1 LILKENEKMLRII
14 KDFPFD
20 FDYKIEYFSIICM
33 SFFCFLFIYRIVSPS
48 LSKKLT
54 HSYSRLVYNHKV
66 EWNMR
71 FTSTIFSIV
80 VSTICIYIFI
90 VDHAINSSPL
100 LYDSTLVKTN
110 IAIVIGYTL
119 FDIVV
124 MAANYKIIG
133 DAFTFFH
140 HLFSIF
146 GYSHALVK
154 KKFCLYYFQGF
165 SFKMLI
171 FI

>member
-1 LILKENEKMLRII
+1 MLRII

-33 SFFCFLFIYRIVSPS
+33 SFMFFLFIYRILSPS
-48 LSKKLT
+48 LSKKMT
-54 HSYSRLVYNHKV
+54 QSYSRLIYNHKV

-71 FTSTIFSIV
+71 FTSTIFSII

-90 VDHAINSSPL
+90 VDHAITSSPL
-100 LYDSTLVKTN
+100 LYDSILVKTN
-110 IAIVIGYTL
+110 IAIVIGYTI

-140 HLFSIF
+140 HLFAIF

-154 KKFCLYYFQGF
+154 IKQNLY
-165 SFKMLI
+165 SFELFAVNVKL
-171 FI
+171 